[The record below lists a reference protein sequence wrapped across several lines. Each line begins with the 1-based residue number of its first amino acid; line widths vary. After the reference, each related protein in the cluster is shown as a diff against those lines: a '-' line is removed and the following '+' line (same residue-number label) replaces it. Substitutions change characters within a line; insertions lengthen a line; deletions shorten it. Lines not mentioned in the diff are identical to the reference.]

1 MSEINDMKKAIN
13 YTDLTIV
20 KQYIDEQVAAAIAKF
35 VDGEKVAKYAN
46 SADSAQSA
54 GTAASATKATNDS
67 DGNNIAATYLKKTDN
82 TYESPYANRLK
93 EGPLQAYMQLYPYAK
108 PGYGETGY
116 DASASKDIVKI
127 VTQQAASG
135 STGELKSYD
144 TYVDIAKQAII
155 LRKPTFKEY
164 KMTENYNDTLH
175 GIQVDLAEGLYLA
188 YYDSYDF
195 GMFYWPNK
203 DTHHISMTCGD
214 IGDYFLASNEI
225 YRLIIDRRLK
235 GNAQTT
241 HVCIE
246 KRNTSG
252 NDYVTS
258 GSIYIAKLS

>member
-1 MSEINDMKKAIN
+1 MSETNDMKKAIN

-35 VDGEKVAKYAN
+35 VGGEKVAKYAN
-46 SADSAQSA
+46 SADSAERAVSA
-54 GTAASATKATNDS
+54 VSATKATNDS
-67 DGNNIAATYLKKTDN
+67 DGNNIAATYLKKTNN
-82 TYESPYANRLK
+82 TYEAPYAKKLK
-93 EGPLQAYMQLYPYAK
+93 EGSLLAYMQPYPYAK
-108 PGYGETGY
+108 PGYGEPGY
-116 DASASKDIVKI
+116 DASASNDIVKI
-127 VTQQAASG
+127 KIGAG
-135 STGELKSYD
+135 DKNYD
-144 TYVDIAKQAII
+144 TYADIAKQAII

-203 DTHHISMTCGD
+203 DTHHISITCGD
-214 IGDYFLASNEI
+214 IGNYFLASNEI